1 MRLSQVEIEVIN
13 SLALKYFGEGV
24 HVFLFGS
31 RVDDSKKGG
40 DIDLFIKN
48 DDEKRLTLETKI
60 HFLVDLKL
68 EIGDQKI
75 DVVFDNESTRSRLN
89 FYASS
94 IQEHK
99 IELSGS

>member
-1 MRLSQVEIEVIN
+1 MRLSQIEIEAIN
-13 SLALKYFGEGV
+13 SLAIKYFGESV
-24 HVFLFGS
+24 QVFLFGS

-48 DDEKRLTLETKI
+48 NDEKLLTLETKI
-60 HFLVDLKL
+60 QFLVDLKL

-75 DVVFDNESTRSRLN
+75 DVVFDNESTRSKVS
-89 FYASS
+89 FYRS

-99 IELSGS
+99 IELM